1 MSVAHV
7 SYDRPTPEE
16 REPGVFE
23 QLGYSQQVM
32 NLGKETIAPKH
43 KSESPV
49 VELGLAEAT
58 EAYDPHPD
66 YVKDFIRLRDEEIA
80 RGVGETELEE
90 IGAGLPTMTTLH
102 RTIARSHVKK

>member
-1 MSVAHV
+1 MSAAHV

-32 NLGKETIAPKH
+32 NLGKETVAPKH
-43 KSESPV
+43 KSEQPA
-49 VELGLAEAT
+49 ELDLAETT

-66 YVKDFIRLRDEEIA
+66 YVKDFINLRDEEIA
-80 RGVGETELEE
+80 RGVSETELEE
-90 IGAGLPTMTTLH
+90 IGAGLPTMAALH